1 MRSNAEPDRLDLSV
15 AIITCNNAATIARTL
30 QSVAPLRPAEVVVVD
45 SGSTDGTERICMES
59 GAKVVRHAWEGHV
72 RQKQFALEACGARWV
87 LSLDSD
93 ESLQPELVQEIRE
106 ALQRSQDDSAGYEMI
121 RRLWWKGR
129 ELTHVFQPEWRLRLV
144 RRDAARWTGYDP
156 HDRLEVH
163 GSVRRLRGIIRHD
176 AFADV
181 PDLVRKQVAHG
192 LRAAESYKAMGR
204 NGSLAMLAVSP
215 TAAFL
220 KQMVF
225 KAAFLDGWAG
235 WVCAS
240 GAAVSAGVKQMR
252 LLELSRDAQA
262 AQKAREQSPPPAV
275 PAGQAA
281 GAGDTARAA
290 P

>member
-1 MRSNAEPDRLDLSV
+1 MSSNADPDRLDLSV

-30 QSVAPLRPAEVVVVD
+30 ESIAPLRPAEVVVVD
-45 SGSTDGTERICMES
+45 SGSSDATERICLEA
-59 GAKVVRHAWEGHV
+59 GAKVVRHQWEGHV
-72 RQKQFALEACGARWV
+72 RQKQFALEACRARWV

-93 ESLQPELVQEIRE
+93 ESLQPDLAQEIHE
-106 ALQRSQDDSAGYEMI
+106 AIRRSGNDSAGYEMI
-121 RRLWWKGR
+121 RRLWWRGR
-129 ELTHVFQPEWRLRLV
+129 EMMHVFQPEWRLRLV
-144 RRDAARWTGYDP
+144 RRDSAIWTGYDP
-156 HDRLEVH
+156 HDRLEVR
-163 GSVRRLRGIIRHD
+163 GEVKRLRGVIRHD

-192 LRAAESYKAMGR
+192 LRAAESYHAMGR
-204 NGSLAMLAVSP
+204 RGSFALLAVSP

-220 KQMVF
+220 KQVMF

-252 LLELSRDAQA
+252 LLELSRDEQA
-262 AQKAREQSPPPAV
+262 ARRAREQSPPPAV
-275 PAGQAA
+275 PASRTGS
-281 GAGDTARAA
+281 AGDTARAA